1 GVLLSVSIE
10 PLSDEAQDMPLPAV
24 AETELSTVEV
34 RRDDTIIPPIP
45 GAVNRKDWLYFCL
58 AALLMFFMIYKVKGE
73 NIDYFTLNGSY
84 DGYTF
89 YSVGH
94 DKTHLADIIEAY
106 SEMSNEIHK
115 QNGKI
120 IYYIRVPNTNIF
132 V

>member
-1 GVLLSVSIE
+1 
-10 PLSDEAQDMPLPAV
+10 
-24 AETELSTVEV
+24 
-34 RRDDTIIPPIP
+34 
-45 GAVNRKDWLYFCL
+45 
-58 AALLMFFMIYKVKGE
+58 MFFMMYKVKGE
-73 NIDYFTLNGSY
+73 NIDYFTLQGSY

-94 DKTHLADIIEAY
+94 DKTHLTDIVEAY

-132 V
+132 VQCLNQLDIAEPKCISIKNVIKRGDAWYAGCFSRTDGSLGTKQ

>member
-1 GVLLSVSIE
+1 
-10 PLSDEAQDMPLPAV
+10 M
-24 AETELSTVEV
+24 
-34 RRDDTIIPPIP
+34 
-45 GAVNRKDWLYFCL
+45 
-58 AALLMFFMIYKVKGE
+58 MYKVKGE
-73 NIDYFTLNGSY
+73 TIDYFTLQGSY

-94 DKTHLADIIEAY
+94 DKTHLTDIVEAY

-132 V
+132 VQCLNQLDIAEPKCISIKERY